1 MSACIYTLV
10 SVRLMDVGEGLLRE
24 INLMGLERGLLRLD
38 LSGLTAGMYFVQIQ
52 AKGTGNQVLKLVV
65 VER

>member
-1 MSACIYTLV
+1 
-10 SVRLMDVGEGLLRE
+10 MDVRGELLRE

-52 AKGTGNQVLKLVV
+52 AKAAGKQVLKLAV